1 VRFVGRNS
9 EAYCADQQ
17 QPAHYGLRP
26 NAPYVIA
33 AAARAAS
40 VWFVFGL
47 SSVIAAQAQTIEEK
61 ALVCSACHGDN
72 GTPQDKATPVIAG
85 QHQGYLYLQ
94 LRDYKL
100 GTRANEV
107 MAPIAQALERDEMM
121 ALAEYFSKQ
130 RWPNLRQPAASAAET
145 ATALRA
151 NASIGCT
158 GCHLG
163 EYQGDGTQPRIAGQ
177 SKEYMAQT
185 MLDFRT
191 RARANNPGMSDL
203 MRATSEPEIA
213 AMAAYLA
220 GR

>member
-1 VRFVGRNS
+1 MTSCLLF
-9 EAYCADQQ
+9 CATL
-17 QPAHYGLRP
+17 AT
-26 NAPYVIA
+26 
-33 AAARAAS
+33 AARAQS
-40 VWFVFGL
+40 
-47 SSVIAAQAQTIEEK
+47 IEEK
-61 ALVCSACHGDN
+61 AQICSACHGDN
-72 GTPQDKATPVIAG
+72 GIPQDKATPVIAG

-107 MAPIAQALERDEMM
+107 MVPIAQALKRDEMM

-130 RWPNLRQPAASAAET
+130 PWPSLRQPAASAEET
-145 ATALRA
+145 ATAQRA

-203 MRATSEPEIA
+203 MRATSEAEIV

>member
-1 VRFVGRNS
+1 MTSCV
-9 EAYCADQQ
+9 
-17 QPAHYGLRP
+17 LL
-26 NAPYVIA
+26 A
-33 AAARAAS
+33 AALLSAAH
-40 VWFVFGL
+40 
-47 SSVIAAQAQTIEEK
+47 AQTIEEK
-61 ALVCSACHGDN
+61 AQICSACHGEN
-72 GTPQDKATPVIAG
+72 GIPQDNATPVIAG

-94 LRDYKL
+94 MRDYKL
-100 GTRANEV
+100 GTRASEQ

-130 RWPNLRQPAASAAET
+130 PWPNLRQPAAGAEET
-145 ATALRA
+145 ATAQRA
-151 NASIGCT
+151 NASVGCT

-177 SKEYMAQT
+177 RQEYLAQT

-191 RARANNPGMSDL
+191 RARANNPGMTDL
-203 MRATSEPEIA
+203 MRATSEAEIA

>member
-1 VRFVGRNS
+1 MAAGTLFVSIVR
-9 EAYCADQQ
+9 D
-17 QPAHYGLRP
+17 
-26 NAPYVIA
+26 
-33 AAARAAS
+33 ARAT
-40 VWFVFGL
+40 L
-47 SSVIAAQAQTIEEK
+47 SRSLLRLTACAFLATVLTTAAHAQTIEEK
-61 ALVCSACHGDN
+61 AQICFACHGEN
-72 GTPQDKATPVIAG
+72 GVPQDKATTPVIAG

-130 RWPNLRQPAASAAET
+130 RWPNLAQPAATAEET
-145 ATALRA
+145 AIALRA
-151 NASIGCT
+151 NAAIGCT

-177 SKEYMAQT
+177 SKEYMART

-203 MRATSEPEIA
+203 MRAISEAEIA

>member
-1 VRFVGRNS
+1 MAAGTVLVSILRDGRAS
-9 EAYCADQQ
+9 R
-17 QPAHYGLRP
+17 GLLRMTSCLFF
-26 NAPYVIA
+26 A
-33 AAARAAS
+33 AAVLSTAR
-40 VWFVFGL
+40 
-47 SSVIAAQAQTIEEK
+47 AQTIEEK
-61 ALVCSACHGDN
+61 AQVCSACHGEN
-72 GTPQDKATPVIAG
+72 GIPQDKATPVIAG

-100 GTRANEV
+100 GTRANEQ

-121 ALAEYFSKQ
+121 ALAEYFSQ
-130 RWPNLRQPAASAAET
+130 QPWPSLRQPPASAQET

-151 NASIGCT
+151 NAAVGCT

-191 RARANNPGMSDL
+191 RARANNPGMTDL
-203 MRATSEPEIA
+203 MRATSEAEIA

>member
-1 VRFVGRNS
+1 VSFVGRNS
-9 EAYCADQQ
+9 EAYCAAPQE
-17 QPAHYGLRP
+17 PAHYGLRP
-26 NAPYVIA
+26 NAPYVFA
-33 AAARAAS
+33 AVVRAAS
-40 VWFVFGL
+40 VCLAFGVSFVL
-47 SSVIAAQAQTIEEK
+47 AARAQTVEEK
-61 ALVCSACHGDN
+61 AQICSACHGEN
-72 GTPQDKATPVIAG
+72 GIPQDKATPIIAG

-100 GTRANEV
+100 GARAGEQ

-130 RWPNLRQPAASAAET
+130 PWPSLRQPPASAQET

-151 NASIGCT
+151 NAEIGCT

-177 SKEYMAQT
+177 SQEYLAQT
-185 MLDFRT
+185 MLAFRT
-191 RARANNPGMSDL
+191 RARANNPGMTDL
-203 MRATSEPEIA
+203 MRATSEAEIA

>member
-1 VRFVGRNS
+1 VFVSILRD
-9 EAYCADQQ
+9 ACATSSRVFLSMTYAGMATLTIFAAPTT
-17 QPAHYGLRP
+17 PAH
-26 NAPYVIA
+26 
-33 AAARAAS
+33 
-40 VWFVFGL
+40 
-47 SSVIAAQAQTIEEK
+47 AQTIEEK
-61 ALVCSACHGDN
+61 AQICSACHGEN
-72 GTPQDKATPVIAG
+72 GVPQDKATPVIAG

-130 RWPNLRQPAASAAET
+130 PWPNLRQPGASAQET
-145 ATALRA
+145 ATAQRA
-151 NASIGCT
+151 NVAVGCT

-177 SKEYMAQT
+177 SKEYMVQT

-191 RARANNPGMSDL
+191 RARANNPGMTDL
-203 MRATSEPEIA
+203 MRATSEAEIA

>member
-1 VRFVGRNS
+1 L
-9 EAYCADQQ
+9 CAAVPKDGSTHRDWLH
-17 QPAHYGLRP
+17 PSRRAWAGAPRHHKNTVVWWTACAVLGLSP
-26 NAPYVIA
+26 
-33 AAARAAS
+33 AAAR
-40 VWFVFGL
+40 
-47 SSVIAAQAQTIEEK
+47 AQTIEEK
-61 ALVCSACHGDN
+61 AQICSACHGES
-72 GTPQDKATPVIAG
+72 GVPQDKATPVIAG

-121 ALAEYFSKQ
+121 TLAEYFSKQ
-130 RWPNLRQPAASAAET
+130 PWPNLRQPSANAQET

-151 NASIGCT
+151 NAAIGCT

-163 EYQGDGTQPRIAGQ
+163 EYQGDGTQPRLAGQ
-177 SKEYMAQT
+177 SKEYLAQS

-191 RARANNPGMSDL
+191 RARANNPGMTDL
-203 MRATSEPEIA
+203 MRATSEAEIA

>member
-1 VRFVGRNS
+1 MAAGAVLVSILRDACAPSSRALLRMTSSLFLWIVLLTIPFV
-9 EAYCADQQ
+9 AA
-17 QPAHYGLRP
+17 
-26 NAPYVIA
+26 NAQ
-33 AAARAAS
+33 S
-40 VWFVFGL
+40 
-47 SSVIAAQAQTIEEK
+47 IEEK
-61 ALVCSACHGDN
+61 AQICSACHGEN
-72 GTPQDKATPVIAG
+72 GVPQDKQTPVIAG

-100 GTRANEV
+100 GTRTNDV

-130 RWPNLRQPAASAAET
+130 RWPNVRQPPASAEDA
-145 ATALRA
+145 AVAQRA
-151 NASIGCT
+151 NVSVGCT

-163 EYQGDGTQPRIAGQ
+163 EYQGDGTQPRLAGQ
-177 SKEYMAQT
+177 IREYLERS

-191 RARANNPGMSDL
+191 RARANNPGMTDL
-203 MRATSEPEIA
+203 MRATSEAEIA

>member
-1 VRFVGRNS
+1 MEADSALVAILRDGR
-9 EAYCADQQ
+9 
-17 QPAHYGLRP
+17 
-26 NAPYVIA
+26 
-33 AAARAAS
+33 
-40 VWFVFGL
+40 
-47 SSVIAAQAQTIEEK
+47 AQARDLLRMTLCLLFATTVSLATRAQSIEDK
-61 ALVCSACHGDN
+61 AQICSACHGEN
-72 GTPQDKATPVIAG
+72 GIPQDNATPIIAG

-100 GTRANEV
+100 GTRASEQ

-130 RWPNLRQPAASAAET
+130 PWPNLRQPAASAEET
-145 ATALRA
+145 ATAQRA
-151 NASIGCT
+151 NASVGCT

-177 SKEYMAQT
+177 RQEYLAQT

-191 RARANNPGMSDL
+191 RARANNPGMTDL
-203 MRATSEPEIA
+203 MRATSEAEIA

>member
-1 VRFVGRNS
+1 MTSCLFFAVAVLS
-9 EAYCADQQ
+9 T
-17 QPAHYGLRP
+17 
-26 NAPYVIA
+26 
-33 AAARAAS
+33 ARAQS
-40 VWFVFGL
+40 IV
-47 SSVIAAQAQTIEEK
+47 EK
-61 ALVCSACHGDN
+61 AQICSACHGET
-72 GTPQDKATPVIAG
+72 GIPQDKATPVIAG

-121 ALAEYFSKQ
+121 ALAEYFSNQ
-130 RWPNLRQPAASAAET
+130 PWPNLRQPPASAEET

-191 RARANNPGMSDL
+191 RARANNPGMTDL
-203 MRATSEPEIA
+203 MRATSEAEIA
-213 AMAAYLA
+213 AMAVYLA

>member
-1 VRFVGRNS
+1 MTLCLLFATALVS
-9 EAYCADQQ
+9 T
-17 QPAHYGLRP
+17 AH
-26 NAPYVIA
+26 
-33 AAARAAS
+33 
-40 VWFVFGL
+40 
-47 SSVIAAQAQTIEEK
+47 AQTIEEK
-61 ALVCSACHGDN
+61 AQVCSACHGDN
-72 GTPQDKATPVIAG
+72 GIPQDIATPVIAG

-100 GTRANEV
+100 GTRASEQ
-107 MAPIAQALERDEMM
+107 MAPIAQALGRDEMM

-130 RWPNLRQPAASAAET
+130 PWPALRQPSANAEDAAAAQ
-145 ATALRA
+145 RA

-177 SKEYMAQT
+177 RREYLAQT
-185 MLDFRT
+185 MLDFRS
-191 RARANNPGMSDL
+191 RARANNPGMTDL
-203 MRATSEPEIA
+203 MRATSEAEIA

>member
-1 VRFVGRNS
+1 MTSCLFFAAAVLVLS
-9 EAYCADQQ
+9 
-17 QPAHYGLRP
+17 L
-26 NAPYVIA
+26 A
-33 AAARAAS
+33 AAAR
-40 VWFVFGL
+40 
-47 SSVIAAQAQTIEEK
+47 AQTIEEK
-61 ALVCSACHGDN
+61 AQICSACHGEN
-72 GTPQDKATPVIAG
+72 GIPQDKATPVIAG

-121 ALAEYFSKQ
+121 ALAEYFSNQ
-130 RWPNLRQPAASAAET
+130 PWPNLRWPPASAEET

-191 RARANNPGMSDL
+191 RARANNPGMTDL
-203 MRATSEPEIA
+203 MRATSEAEIA
-213 AMAAYLA
+213 AMAVYLA

>member
-1 VRFVGRNS
+1 MT
-9 EAYCADQQ
+9 
-17 QPAHYGLRP
+17 
-26 NAPYVIA
+26 
-33 AAARAAS
+33 AS
-40 VWFVFGL
+40 LLLALPIVTH
-47 SSVIAAQAQTIEEK
+47 AQTIEEK
-61 ALVCSACHGDN
+61 AQICSACHGEK
-72 GTPQDKATPVIAG
+72 GIPQDKATPIIAG

-100 GTRANEV
+100 GTRASEQ

-130 RWPNLRQPAASAAET
+130 PWPGLRQPSASAEDT
-145 ATALRA
+145 ATAQRA

-163 EYQGDGTQPRIAGQ
+163 EYQGDGTQPRLAGQ
-177 SKEYMAQT
+177 RREYLAQT

-191 RARANNPGMSDL
+191 RARANNPGMTDL
-203 MRATSEPEIA
+203 MRATSEAEIA
-213 AMAAYLA
+213 AMAVYLA

>member
-1 VRFVGRNS
+1 METNTV
-9 EAYCADQQ
+9 
-17 QPAHYGLRP
+17 PAAILRDARATSSRALLRMTASLLLALP
-26 NAPYVIA
+26 I
-33 AAARAAS
+33 AARAQS
-40 VWFVFGL
+40 
-47 SSVIAAQAQTIEEK
+47 IEEK
-61 ALVCSACHGDN
+61 AQVCSACHGEN
-72 GTPQDKATPVIAG
+72 GIPQDNATPVISG

-100 GTRANEV
+100 GTRANDV

-130 RWPNLRQPAASAAET
+130 PWPNLRQPGANAEET
-145 ATALRA
+145 AAAQRA

-177 SKEYMAQT
+177 RREYLAQT

-191 RARANNPGMSDL
+191 RARANNPGMTDL
-203 MRATSEPEIA
+203 MRATSEAEIA
-213 AMAAYLA
+213 AMAVYLA

>member
-1 VRFVGRNS
+1 MEERSVFVAILRDG
-9 EAYCADQQ
+9 CAQARDL
-17 QPAHYGLRP
+17 LRMTYVGGAALGILV
-26 NAPYVIA
+26 APITF
-33 AAARAAS
+33 ARAQS
-40 VWFVFGL
+40 
-47 SSVIAAQAQTIEEK
+47 IEEK
-61 ALVCSACHGDN
+61 AQICSACHSEN
-72 GTPQDKATPVIAG
+72 GIPRDKATPVIAG

-130 RWPNLRQPAASAAET
+130 RWPNLRQPPASAEET
-145 ATALRA
+145 AIALRA

-177 SKEYMAQT
+177 GKEYMAQT

-191 RARANNPGMSDL
+191 RARANNPGMTDL
-203 MRATSEPEIA
+203 MRATSEAEIA